1 MIGNRDQQPDDTYRV
16 DDAALRKES
25 DDPLLFPR
33 YGFTLSRVIAQRG
46 KPRWNVSV
54 SPDGDL
60 CSAAAPRC

>member
-1 MIGNRDQQPDDTYRV
+1 MLELKAQLAKLT
-16 DDAALRKES
+16 S
-25 DDPLLFPR
+25 DDPLLFSR

-60 CSAAAPRC
+60 CSAAAPSC